1 MNDYEMWVL
10 DRISSA
16 IQEAMNGNLGEL
28 HQALHFVEILR
39 ADKWIELKLK
49 EESGNEI

>member
-1 MNDYEMWVL
+1 MNDYEML

-16 IQEAMNGNLGEL
+16 IQEAMNGNLEEL
-28 HQALHFVEILR
+28 HQALHFAEILR

-49 EESGNEI
+49 EEL

>member
-1 MNDYEMWVL
+1 MNDYEML

-16 IQEAMNGNLGEL
+16 IQKAMNGDLGEL
-28 HQALHFVEILR
+28 HQGLHFVEILR

-49 EESGNEI
+49 EEN